1 MIVGFYEAFHDDKNV
16 YFFME
21 YLNGVEMFEAIR
33 EIGILTKKIATYYFG
48 SILLA
53 IESLHEKNIIYR
65 DIKPEN
71 SIITYKGKVILIDLG
86 TCKRLSPDNSFRTAT
101 IIGTP
106 HYMAPEVM
114 SGKGYSFEV
123 DFWSMG
129 ILLYEFVCGKLPF
142 AESCDKPY

>member
-86 TCKRLSPDNSFRTAT
+86 TCKRLSPDNGFRTAT